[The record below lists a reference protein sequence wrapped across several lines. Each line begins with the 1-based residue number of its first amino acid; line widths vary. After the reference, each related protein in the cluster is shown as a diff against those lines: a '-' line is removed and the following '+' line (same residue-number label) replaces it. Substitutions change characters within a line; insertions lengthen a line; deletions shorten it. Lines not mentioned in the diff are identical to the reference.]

1 MSDSIEKAT
10 RSNYLSFMLAGEE
23 YGVGIL
29 RVREIIEHRPI
40 TRVPGMP
47 AAVQGVINLRGSVV
61 PVVDLAVKFGLPPR
75 PITRWTCFVIVEV
88 SLDGKQTAMG
98 LLTDSVSE
106 VLELGPDDIESPP
119 AFGTRVR
126 LDFLLGMGRHESKFI
141 MLLDLDRLL
150 SVSELLSLVAATTP
164 DATEPVSA
172 AEPVPAP
179 APAAEATPD
188 EASGNG

>member
-1 MSDSIEKAT
+1 MSDSIEKSG
-10 RSNYLSFMLAGEE
+10 RSNFLSFMLAGEE

-88 SLDGKQTAMG
+88 SLDGRQSAMG
-98 LLTDSVSE
+98 LLADSVSE
-106 VLELGPDDIESPP
+106 VLELGPEDIEQPP

-126 LDFLLGMGRHESKFI
+126 LDFLLGLGRHEDTFI
-141 MLLDLDRLL
+141 LLLDLDRLL
-150 SVSELLSLVAATTP
+150 SVAELLSLETA
-164 DATEPVSA
+164 S
-172 AEPVPAP
+172 AEPTAGAETLDTPVPVVVEP
-179 APAAEATPD
+179 IPD
-188 EASGNG
+188 EAPGNG